1 MLTDKIEEILKERN
15 SNITALAKET
25 GIPQQ
30 TISSWKSGKKP
41 SIDKIKI
48 ICEHLGISADYLLE
62 IRPREPDVLDPQ
74 ECALLEQ
81 FRRIEDDVGRE
92 IVLELTRRE
101 ASRYGPPQEQEK
113 LYNSKIG

>member
-1 MLTDKIEEILKERN
+1 MFFERLEEILQERG
-15 SNITALAKET
+15 SNINQLSKAVN
-25 GIPQQ
+25 IPQG
-30 TISSWKSGKKP
+30 TMSSWRTKKP
-41 SIDKIKI
+41 SIDKVKI
-48 ICEHLGISADYLLE
+48 ICEHLNISADYLLE

-74 ECALLEQ
+74 ERALLEQ